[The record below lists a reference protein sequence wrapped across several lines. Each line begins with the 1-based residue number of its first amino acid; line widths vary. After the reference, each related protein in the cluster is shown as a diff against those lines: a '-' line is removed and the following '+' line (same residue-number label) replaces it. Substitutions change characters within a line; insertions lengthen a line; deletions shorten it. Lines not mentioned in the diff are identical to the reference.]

1 MKIRVSGLLTVL
13 LSGTAAFVLLE
24 AIRGGGATAA
34 WEAIWPWLVVL
45 TAAAIHEGGH
55 LLFACAAGV
64 RVRGMRLDLFGAR
77 VELSGLLSYGQEL
90 TVAAGGPLAGLLSAA
105 LGYPLGVLTGL
116 WDSRWLPL
124 FCGASLVL
132 GLVNLLPVGTL
143 DGGRMLYCTLARWG
157 SERLAEG
164 VLTLTATLS
173 LLALWLIAAYA
184 LLRAG
189 QMLSVFAFSLC
200 LLLRGREAP

>member
-13 LSGTAAFVLLE
+13 LCGTAVFAFFE
-24 AIRGGGATAA
+24 AVRGGGISAM
-34 WEAIWPWLVVL
+34 WEALWPWLVVM
-45 TAAAIHEGGH
+45 TAAVIHEGGH

-77 VELSGLLSYGQEL
+77 LELSGLLSYGQEL
-90 TVAAGGPLAGLLSAA
+90 TVAMGGPLAGILSAA
-105 LGYPLGVLTGL
+105 LGYPRGVLTGL
-116 WDSRWLPL
+116 WDTRWLPL

-132 GLVNLLPVGTL
+132 GLVNLLPIGTF
-143 DGGRMLYCTLARWG
+143 DGGRMLYCTLAKWG
-157 SERLAEG
+157 SERLAQG
-164 VLTLTATLS
+164 VLTLTATVL

-189 QMLSVFAFSLC
+189 QMLSAFVFSLC